1 MGKLKRVIEL
11 FQMVWSQLEA
21 EAIKFIFDFRFYGF
35 SSERQK
41 AHWEMGDETENTHSL
56 APKPITHILW
66 ILKNICLD

>member
-21 EAIKFIFDFRFYGF
+21 EAIKFILDFRFYGF

-41 AHWEMGDETENTHSL
+41 AQWEMGDETGAGKHTFTRTQTNHTHFMN
-56 APKPITHILW
+56 P
-66 ILKNICLD
+66 